1 MKKYSKGKLKFK
13 RLFIL
18 LIILLVVILIAGLI
32 LLFAFCLNDKF
43 EVSSE
48 VNDAANVSDDIAANS
63 EPIIVDNLI
72 VGAIYEN
79 TWVSTNIPLR
89 GRTRPFSRSPR
100 GAPHR

>member
-1 MKKYSKGKLKFK
+1 M
-13 RLFIL
+13 
-18 LIILLVVILIAGLI
+18 
-32 LLFAFCLNDKF
+32 FAFCLNDKF

-79 TWVSTNIPLR
+79 TWVSTNKYYLKSNKKTDLETYVYDIDSRAGEYIIEDKTKYKKLYNKYFYHNYLVLR
-89 GRTRPFSRSPR
+89 
-100 GAPHR
+100 